1 MYVLYYSINESD
13 NEKANSVREK
23 KTCGTI
29 STRFLIMNGENEF
42 GLSQNFETKALY
54 VPH

>member
-1 MYVLYYSINESD
+1 MKKPTLY
-13 NEKANSVREK
+13 EKK